1 MQIMSCICSLI
12 DFVQAAV
19 QARTDA
25 QTQPEPQDLA
35 ADEPEPTAPAGEYVL
50 ELGHLMA
57 SISLGDFL
65 QVHQVRYNSI
75 PIMQSVRSALVTSRR
90 IMLAALGTILSW

>member
-1 MQIMSCICSLI
+1 MQIMICICSLI
-12 DFVQAAV
+12 DFVQAAM

-25 QTQPEPQDLA
+25 QTQPEPQNLA
-35 ADEPEPTAPAGEYVL
+35 ANESEPADAAGEYVL

-65 QVHQVRYNSI
+65 QVHQI
-75 PIMQSVRSALVTSRR
+75 
-90 IMLAALGTILSW
+90 